1 MNDSVSRSWLV
12 SAMVVMAAI
21 CLLSGACD
29 GSGSQDEN
37 EPSIPIEVS
46 RPGDAQ
52 AASSPAPTSAGQPQ
66 EKPTA
71 DPNAEP
77 TPRNR
82 VALLLT
88 PQPSPTI
95 PAVLQGLYGGPV
107 PTPVPQGQLD
117 PKFKEYYR
125 QGELNMI
132 EGRKFG
138 DRSEYE
144 AADEKYR
151 AAASS
156 FSEAITIHP
165 RITESYT
172 SRGSAYLELAQWE
185 DAITDFKAA
194 MRLNHSLVS
203 PFAGQA
209 IAYRMM
215 GMEEKA
221 EEYVEAAIF
230 NGMDKNILEQ
240 YLDGTV
246 KRLRLRP

>member
-1 MNDSVSRSWLV
+1 MNGSVSRAWLV
-12 SAMVVMAAI
+12 CALAVMAAAV
-21 CLLSGACD
+21 LVAVACD
-29 GSGSQDEN
+29 SSGSQGEG

-46 RPGDAQ
+46 RPGDSQ
-52 AASSPAPTSAGQPQ
+52 AASNPSPAAGQAQDQATP
-66 EKPTA
+66 
-71 DPNAEP
+71 DPDAEP

-95 PAVLQGLYGGPV
+95 PAVLQGLYGSPV
-107 PTPVPQGQLD
+107 PTPVPQAELD
-117 PKFKEYYR
+117 PKFKERYR
-125 QGELNMI
+125 QGELHMI
-132 EGRKFG
+132 EGRKLG
-138 DRSEYE
+138 DGSDYDS
-144 AADEKYR
+144 ADEEYR
-151 AAASS
+151 AAAAA
-156 FSEAITIHP
+156 FSEAIATHP
-165 RITESYT
+165 QITESYT

-185 DAITDFKAA
+185 DAIADFEAA
-194 MRLNHSLVS
+194 ARLNHSLVS

-240 YLDGTV
+240 YMDGTV

>member
-1 MNDSVSRSWLV
+1 MNGSVSRTWLV
-12 SAMVVMAAI
+12 SAMAVMAAV
-21 CLLSGACD
+21 CLLSSACD

-37 EPSIPIEVS
+37 EPKIPIEVS
-46 RPGDAQ
+46 RPGDAP
-52 AASSPAPTSAGQPQ
+52 AGSSPAPTAAGQGQ
-66 EKPTA
+66 EQPTP

-88 PQPSPTI
+88 PQPSPTV
-95 PAVLQGLYGGPV
+95 PAVLQGLYGRPV
-107 PTPVPQGQLD
+107 PTPVPQSNLD
-117 PKFKEYYR
+117 PKFKEHYR
-125 QGELNMI
+125 QGELHLI

-156 FSEAITIHP
+156 FSEAIAIHP

-185 DAITDFKAA
+185 DAIADFEEA

-209 IAYRMM
+209 IAYRMT

-221 EEYVEAAIF
+221 EEYVDAAIF
-230 NGMDKNILEQ
+230 NGMDKNILKQ
-240 YLDGTV
+240 YMDGTV
-246 KRLRLRP
+246 KRLSARP

>member
-1 MNDSVSRSWLV
+1 MTGGVSRAWLV
-12 SAMVVMAAI
+12 VAMAVMATVVLIA
-21 CLLSGACD
+21 GACD
-29 GSGSQDEN
+29 GSQDET

-46 RPGDAQ
+46 RPGDAP
-52 AASSPAPTSAGQPQ
+52 AGSSPAPTSVAQAQEQP
-66 EKPTA
+66 TS

-88 PQPSPTI
+88 PQPSPTV
-95 PAVLQGLYGGPV
+95 PAVLQGLYGSPV

-117 PKFKEYYR
+117 PKFKEHYR
-125 QGELNMI
+125 QGELHMI

-138 DRSEYE
+138 DRNDYE
-144 AADEKYR
+144 TADEQYR
-151 AAASS
+151 AAATS
-156 FSEAITIHP
+156 FSEAIAIHP
-165 RITESYT
+165 LITESHT

-185 DAITDFKAA
+185 DALADFEEA

-230 NGMDKNILEQ
+230 NGMDKNILAQ

>member
-1 MNDSVSRSWLV
+1 MNTGVSRTWLV
-12 SAMVVMAAI
+12 SALAVVAAVVVV
-21 CLLSGACD
+21 SGACD
-29 GSGSQDEN
+29 SSGSEDDR

-52 AASSPAPTSAGQPQ
+52 GTASPAPPSTGQAQ
-66 EKPTA
+66 EQSTP

-95 PAVLQGLYGGPV
+95 PAVLQGLYGSPV

-117 PKFKEYYR
+117 PKFKEHYR
-125 QGELNMI
+125 QGELHMI

-138 DRSEYE
+138 DRNDYE
-144 AADEKYR
+144 TADGEYR
-151 AAASS
+151 AAAAS
-156 FSEAITIHP
+156 FSEAIAIHP

-172 SRGSAYLELAQWE
+172 SRGSAYLELARWE
-185 DAITDFKAA
+185 DAIADFKAA
-194 MRLNHSLVS
+194 MKLNHALIS
-203 PFAGQA
+203 PFAGYA

-230 NGMDKNILEQ
+230 NGFDKNLLKQ

>member
-1 MNDSVSRSWLV
+1 MYPSV
-12 SAMVVMAAI
+12 AAVV
-21 CLLSGACD
+21 LLSGACD
-29 GSGSQDEN
+29 GSGSQDETG
-37 EPSIPIEVS
+37 PKIDIEVS

-52 AASSPAPTSAGQPQ
+52 AGSTPASTSAGQPQ
-66 EKPTA
+66 DQATP

-95 PAVLQGLYGGPV
+95 PAVLQGLYGRPV
-107 PTPVPQGQLD
+107 PTPVPQGELE
-117 PKFKEYYR
+117 PKFKEHYR
-125 QGELNMI
+125 QGELHLI
-132 EGRKFG
+132 EGRKLG
-138 DRSEYE
+138 DGNDYE
-144 AADEKYR
+144 AADEEYR
-151 AAASS
+151 AAAAA
-156 FSEAITIHP
+156 FSEAIAIRP
-165 RITESYT
+165 QITESYT
-172 SRGSAYLELAQWE
+172 SRASAYLELAQWE
-185 DAITDFKAA
+185 DAIADFEAA
-194 MRLNHSLVS
+194 AKLNHSLVS

-240 YLDGTV
+240 YMDGTV

>member
-1 MNDSVSRSWLV
+1 MNPSVSRAWLV
-12 SAMVVMAAI
+12 SIMAVMAAVAV
-21 CLLSGACD
+21 LSGACD
-29 GSGSQDEN
+29 GSGSQDGN

-52 AASSPAPTSAGQPQ
+52 ASPAPASAGQAGGQ
-66 EKPTA
+66 PTP

-82 VALLLT
+82 IALLLT
-88 PQPSPTI
+88 PQPSPTV
-95 PAVLQGLYGGPV
+95 PAVLQGLYGSPV
-107 PTPVPQGQLD
+107 PTPVPPGQLD
-117 PKFKEYYR
+117 PKFKEHYR
-125 QGELNMI
+125 QGERYMV
-132 EGRKFG
+132 EGRKLG
-138 DRSEYE
+138 DGNDYE
-144 AADEKYR
+144 AADEQYR

-156 FSEAITIHP
+156 FSEAIAIHP

-185 DAITDFKAA
+185 DAIADFEAA

-215 GMEEKA
+215 GNEVKA

-230 NGMDKNILEQ
+230 NGMDKNVLNQ

>member
-1 MNDSVSRSWLV
+1 MNGGVSRAWLV
-12 SAMVVMAAI
+12 SAMAAMAAVVLI
-21 CLLSGACD
+21 SGACD
-29 GSGSQDEN
+29 GSQDET

-46 RPGDAQ
+46 RPGDAP
-52 AASSPAPTSAGQPQ
+52 AASSPAPATTGQAQ
-66 EKPTA
+66 EQSTP

-88 PQPSPTI
+88 PQPSPTV
-95 PAVLQGLYGGPV
+95 PAVLQGLYGRPV
-107 PTPVPQGQLD
+107 PTPVPQSQLD
-117 PKFKEYYR
+117 PKFKEHYR
-125 QGELNMI
+125 QGELHMI
-132 EGRKFG
+132 EGRKLG
-138 DRSEYE
+138 DQNDYE
-144 AADEKYR
+144 TADEQYR
-151 AAASS
+151 AAAAS
-156 FSEAITIHP
+156 FSEAIAIHP
-165 RITESYT
+165 LITESYT

-185 DAITDFKAA
+185 DAIADFEEA

-230 NGMDKNILEQ
+230 NGMDKNILAQ